1 MIKPEQAIAH
11 LIRLEKTTPDAS
23 PKPAVVEWV
32 LNQLSARVFSY
43 LGYNP
48 FPADYTD
55 EVDVNSRGRA
65 TLKAPVPIIN
75 VTAIAVLV
83 PQSQPI
89 ALKPEEVGGV
99 WGGGWQIAIPR
110 SGGWLSVS
118 QPINKLRVSYRA
130 GYDPPDPILSNLVSS
145 TLLALVTSAWDA
157 SQQLGTPFG
166 DLSFLGER
174 EIQSI
179 SSPGGASESYRFE
192 NSGGGGGGGSSGL
205 TGSAIDAYLLP
216 LERYRQKRYV

>member
-1 MIKPEQAIAH
+1 VIKPEEIIAH
-11 LIRLEKTTPDAS
+11 LIALEKTTPEKA
-23 PKPAVVEWV
+23 PKPAVVASV
-32 LNQLSARVFSY
+32 LNKISTRVFAY

-75 VTAIAVLV
+75 VTAIVILV

-99 WGGGWQIAIPR
+99 WGGGWQIAIPY
-110 SGGWLSVS
+110 SGRLGSF

-130 GYDPPDPILSNLVSS
+130 GYDPPDPILSNLVNGI
-145 TLLALVTSAWDA
+145 LLDLSTSAWDA